1 MKKSLIAVALIGS
14 ATGVAHADDN
24 SSLQLYGILDVAVGT
39 VEHSAGG
46 SATFPATVNPVNKVS
61 TKFNDSVTGMFNGG
75 ISDSRWGIRGTEDLG
90 GGMSAFFDLES
101 GINVP
106 TGSLN
111 NAAGSL
117 AGSNNTVGVASA
129 LDGQLFNRGAYVGI
143 RDDRYGAVSFGRS
156 TTLGYDTIVNYDPLH
171 SAQLFSPLGFSGSY
185 SAGGI
190 TEGSRTDNNIKYV
203 NRTGPINY
211 GLSYSLGGVPGN
223 FRAGS
228 TWGANIG
235 YEQGPFGIQATY
247 YSARDALHSG
257 GLTGANAVGSAL
269 IGTNVGALTNNND
282 SDVMI
287 AARYV
292 FGPATIKAGY
302 EHYELKAPSDKVA
315 NGSTTDYF
323 GFVGSVTN
331 TVNPTK
337 TNVYFGGGDYKVTP
351 SLDMSAGIY
360 DTQTEQSTGVAGGNQ
375 MQYSLLLDYNLSKRT
390 DVYAGYMF
398 SHFNGA
404 AFIGDEA
411 TNYIVAMGIRTAF

>member
-1 MKKSLIAVALIGS
+1 MKKSLIAAALIGS
-14 ATGVAHADDN
+14 AAGIAHADDN

-46 SATFPATVNPVNKVS
+46 SATFPATVNPVSKVS

-129 LDGQLFNRGAYVGI
+129 LNGQLFNRGAYVGI
-143 RDDRYGAVSFGRS
+143 RDDRYGAVSFGRT

-211 GLSYSLGGVPGN
+211 GVSYSLGGVPGN

-228 TWGANIG
+228 TWARTSVMNRGRLVFRRRTTAHVMLCT
-235 YEQGPFGIQATY
+235 QGG
-247 YSARDALHSG
+247 
-257 GLTGANAVGSAL
+257 
-269 IGTNVGALTNNND
+269 
-282 SDVMI
+282 
-287 AARYV
+287 
-292 FGPATIKAGY
+292 
-302 EHYELKAPSDKVA
+302 
-315 NGSTTDYF
+315 
-323 GFVGSVTN
+323 
-331 TVNPTK
+331 
-337 TNVYFGGGDYKVTP
+337 
-351 SLDMSAGIY
+351 
-360 DTQTEQSTGVAGGNQ
+360 
-375 MQYSLLLDYNLSKRT
+375 
-390 DVYAGYMF
+390 
-398 SHFNGA
+398 
-404 AFIGDEA
+404 
-411 TNYIVAMGIRTAF
+411 

>member
-1 MKKSLIAVALIGS
+1 M
-14 ATGVAHADDN
+14 
-24 SSLQLYGILDVAVGT
+24 
-39 VEHSAGG
+39 
-46 SATFPATVNPVNKVS
+46 
-61 TKFNDSVTGMFNGG
+61 
-75 ISDSRWGIRGTEDLG
+75 
-90 GGMSAFFDLES
+90 
-101 GINVP
+101 
-106 TGSLN
+106 
-111 NAAGSL
+111 
-117 AGSNNTVGVASA
+117 
-129 LDGQLFNRGAYVGI
+129 
-143 RDDRYGAVSFGRS
+143 
-156 TTLGYDTIVNYDPLH
+156 
-171 SAQLFSPLGFSGSY
+171 
-185 SAGGI
+185 
-190 TEGSRTDNNIKYV
+190 
-203 NRTGPINY
+203 
-211 GLSYSLGGVPGN
+211 
-223 FRAGS
+223 
-228 TWGANIG
+228 
-235 YEQGPFGIQATY
+235 
-247 YSARDALHSG
+247 HSG
-257 GLTGANAVGSAL
+257 GLTGANAAGSAL

-282 SDVMI
+282 SDIMI

-351 SLDMSAGIY
+351 SLDVSAGIY

-411 TNYIVAMGIRTAF
+411 TNYIVATGIRTAF